1 MGASIR
7 LSRRRWGG
15 VAALAGCVLLC
26 APDAWAQGGQFQRRQ
41 GVVAAPEPQDDEF
54 TRDVTRPL
62 NRAYDSYQALERR
75 ILGPLGATF
84 DMQASYF
91 TQWGS
96 PRGGRPTSLFVYS
109 PVLTW
114 TPLHSATFG
123 TGTITL
129 GVQGAQFWSGTTA
142 SDQQGALGLLSPQN
156 DWNIRAFYWEM
167 LAYTHRFAAPFSW
180 FAVTAGQFGIAG
192 FDGDFF
198 AGNAQTNFVSYA
210 LAQNATATYPVA
222 GLGSYAT
229 INVEDA
235 ALSFSGGFQGAT
247 DLYGG
252 SITSAGF
259 SQGRYATFANALWAP
274 RLPGMGQGSYNI
286 LTYDMPGVAGQ
297 PLRSRGVS
305 FAMSQTLLPGFG
317 VFARA
322 ATATGNAVPIETS
335 VAAGAVFAN
344 PFRRNSRDQLG
355 IGVFANRASAI
366 AALPPGARR
375 VEWGSEVT
383 YNFIVARGLA
393 ISPAMA
399 FFANPLYAPGT
410 GMAGVFTLRTTLF
423 F

>member
-1 MGASIR
+1 M
-7 LSRRRWGG
+7 
-15 VAALAGCVLLC
+15 VAALAGCTLLS
-26 APDAWAQGGQFQRRQ
+26 APDALAQGGQFQRRQ

-62 NRAYDSYQALERR
+62 NQAYDAYQAFERR
-75 ILGPLGATF
+75 ILGPIGATF
-84 DMQASYF
+84 DMQASTF

-96 PRGGRPTSLFVYS
+96 PRGGRPTTLFVYS

-123 TGTITL
+123 TGTVTL
-129 GVQGAQFWSGTTA
+129 GVQGAQFWSGYTTA
-142 SDQQGALGLLSPQN
+142 DQQGALGILTPQN
-156 DWNIRAFYWEM
+156 DWTARAFSWEM

-180 FAVTAGQFGIAG
+180 FAVTAGQFGISG

-222 GLGSYAT
+222 GMGSFAT
-229 INVEDA
+229 VTIERA

-247 DLYGG
+247 DLYGA
-252 SITSAGF
+252 SITTSGF
-259 SQGRYATFANALWAP
+259 NQGRYATFANALWAP
-274 RLPGMGQGSYNI
+274 VLPGLGQGSYNI
-286 LTYDMPGVAGQ
+286 LGYEMPGVAGQ
-297 PLRSRGVS
+297 PTRSRGLS

-317 VFARA
+317 IFARA

-344 PFRRNSRDQLG
+344 PFQRNSRDQLG
-355 IGVFANRASAI
+355 IGVFANRASVI
-366 AALPPGARR
+366 ANLPPGARR
-375 VEWGSEVT
+375 VEWGGEVY
-383 YNFIVARGLA
+383 YNFIVSRGFA
-393 ISPAMA
+393 VSPTLA

-410 GMAGVFTLRTTLF
+410 GAAGVFTLRTTLF